1 MIPRAI
7 SSVFQAINRKPGW
20 RYRVHVTFS
29 EIYNEALYDLLD
41 PSQKDRPI
49 EQWTK
54 VQLFEGEDGDLHV
67 RNLRVFDVQ
76 NEEAA
81 LALLFLGATNRR
93 TSATVSNEASSRSH
107 AIFTLTIQGE
117 GIVQSKLLRTYG
129 KLNLVDLAGSERLRR
144 SEDGDHTIR
153 ESRGINLSLHYLEQ
167 VVVALLHQ
175 ANRKKQ
181 KGHIPY
187 RNSVMTS
194 LLRDSLGGNC
204 RTSFIMTLSIERRHF
219 EETLS
224 TCK

>member
-1 MIPRAI
+1 M
-7 SSVFQAINRKPGW
+7 
-20 RYRVHVTFS
+20 
-29 EIYNEALYDLLD
+29 
-41 PSQKDRPI
+41 
-49 EQWTK
+49 
-54 VQLFEGEDGDLHV
+54 
-67 RNLRVFDVQ
+67 
-76 NEEAA
+76 
-81 LALLFLGATNRR
+81 
-93 TSATVSNEASSRSH
+93 
-107 AIFTLTIQGE
+107 
-117 GIVQSKLLRTYG
+117 QSKLLRTYG
-129 KLNLVDLAGSERLRR
+129 KLNLVDLAGSERLQR

-175 ANRKKQ
+175 DTHKNKK
-181 KGHIPY
+181 KKKNAHIPY